1 MDGIG
6 SSSIFGINAGISV
19 GFDGGVSQECF
30 GLYSIGF
37 SLDGGS
43 DSSMSFI
50 L

>member
-1 MDGIG
+1 LDGVG
-6 SSSIFGINAGISV
+6 SSSIFGINAGIGV
-19 GFDGGVSQECF
+19 GYDGCLSQECF

-43 DSSMSFI
+43 DSNMSFI